1 MYRGDMPVRAMYWR
15 GPMGSWCH
23 ELLDYECAAAYRRTF
38 LGRVHAM
45 LTLRQSPQAVR
56 LQVNAS
62 GSTWWLTG
70 RRILEVAPYRYNLY
84 SNPHESTAI
93 PFAPGT
99 DPLLIRDRTRAFA
112 HAFCGAEP

>member
-23 ELLDYECAAAYRRTF
+23 ELLDYVCAAAYRRTF

-56 LQVNAS
+56 LQVSAS
-62 GSTWWLTG
+62 ASTLLVD
-70 RRILEVAPYRYNLY
+70 RSP
-84 SNPHESTAI
+84 
-93 PFAPGT
+93 
-99 DPLLIRDRTRAFA
+99 DPRSRAVQV
-112 HAFCGAEP
+112 